1 MFKRTDLKE
10 IYGVAA
16 LLIFSAAVVLLQQV
30 AFEHSLVIDG
40 RSQLKAMVRDDRPFK
55 GKSISLMRET
65 GQGLELSCDIKASEF
80 AWPYC
85 EIMIDISGSSR
96 DGVPQGVDLS
106 GYDQVGLWVRHK
118 HAVQT
123 GTRFQLHNFSPI
135 YSKAG
140 DRETYKYNVV
150 EYYEKF
156 SPYPTWINTS
166 NLHVPTWWL
175 TRHDL
180 SLDQVGVDISN
191 VLSIGFVTGS
201 HIKLGHYSLTIERIE
216 FKGRYFN
223 TATVFMALIGLW
235 GLAAIL
241 FLYRRV
247 SDVRR
252 DLTRAKKQ
260 KSIWENKATRDPL
273 TGAVNRIG
281 AHKAFSKQ
289 MYSLNSSDDFSAIF
303 MDIDH
308 FKRIN
313 DTYGHS
319 IGDLVL
325 QKFVGVVNDNTRD
338 SDILARWG
346 GEEFI
351 LICDNTSIAPA
362 VRLAEKL
369 RAAIQSTQWP
379 KDMELTCSFGVA
391 QLGDESIEDFIE
403 RMDKALYSA
412 KFSGR
417 NCVVTAAQ

>member
-1 MFKRTDLKE
+1 MFKRAELRE
-10 IYGVAA
+10 IYGVVA
-16 LLIFSAAVVLLQQV
+16 LLLFSAAVVILQSV
-30 AFEHSLVIDG
+30 ALERSFIIDG
-40 RSQLKAMVRDDRPFK
+40 RTHLKAMARDDRPFK
-55 GKSISLMRET
+55 GKSVSSLRET
-65 GQGLELSCDIKASEF
+65 GQGLELSCEIIESEF
-80 AWPYC
+80 EWPYC
-85 EIMIDISGSSR
+85 EIIIDLSNSNK
-96 DGVPQGVDLS
+96 DGEPQGVDLS

-135 YSKAG
+135 YSKMG
-140 DRETYKYNVV
+140 NRETYKYNVV

-191 VLSIGFVTGS
+191 ILSIGFVTGS
-201 HIKLGHYSLTIERIE
+201 HTKPGHYSLTIERIE
-216 FKGRYFN
+216 FKGKYFK
-223 TATVFMALIGLW
+223 TTMVFMALISLW
-235 GLAAIL
+235 GLAATL
-241 FLYRRV
+241 FLYRRFAE
-247 SDVRR
+247 VRR
-252 DLTRAKKQ
+252 DLARAKKQ
-260 KSIWENKATRDPL
+260 KSIWEDKATRDPL

-289 MYSLNSSDDFSAIF
+289 TYSLNRSDDFSAIF

-313 DTYGHS
+313 DTYGHAV
-319 IGDLVL
+319 GDLVL
-325 QKFVGVVNDNTRD
+325 QQFVDVVNENTRD

-351 LICDNTSIAPA
+351 LICGNTAIEPA
-362 VRLAEKL
+362 VLLAEKL
-369 RAAIQSTQWP
+369 RAAIQSAQWP
-379 KDMELTCSFGVA
+379 KAMELTCSFGVA
-391 QLGDESIEDFIE
+391 QQGEESVEDFIE

-417 NCVVTAAQ
+417 NCVVTAA